1 MFYGKNLY
9 IYINLF
15 FCRDNLTNNST
26 TKEIYQFLKPFLWE
40 KLSRKLRFF
49 FIFCFLFLILAKLS
63 TLITPLILGKTI
75 DSLSIS
81 SLNQN
86 SNYLLIIAL
95 IASYGLAKISS
106 LAFSEIKDSLFSF
119 VSQSATREIALLVFK
134 HLHSLSIDFHFS
146 RKTGALGRFIDRGTK
161 GIEFLMRYVVFNIL
175 PVIIEIVLVCVI
187 FNSLFGHVYSLITFS
202 TIFIFVV
209 VTFKITK
216 WRLEFRKKLNKA
228 DNNVSNT
235 ILESLIN
242 FETVKFFGNE
252 KNEFDRLN
260 NYLADYEFSANKN
273 RTSLALL
280 NICQNIV
287 IIFGVTFLMLISASE
302 VKKGVLTVGDFIII
316 NTYLLQLYQPL
327 NFLGSVYREIR
338 QAIIDMENM
347 FNLLKIKTY
356 KRNSCEHLNFKKKLD
371 IEFKNVSFSYDGKR
385 KILKNINMKIIAKQK
400 IAMVGPSGSGKT
412 TILRLLFKFYEDYTG
427 EILINNQNLRNINE
441 NSIRKSLGII
451 PQDIVMFNDSI
462 FYNIHYG
469 NLDSSKDDVI
479 KAAKKAKIMNFID
492 KLPKKFNTIVGERGL
507 KLSGGEKQRIA
518 IARTLLKN
526 PDIIL
531 LDEASSSLDYNTEKE
546 IKKNLNNFNINKT
559 VLSVAHR
566 LSSIEDYDLIYFLDE
581 GRVLESGK
589 HTELIAKKGKYYDM
603 WKSQKKKN

>member
-1 MFYGKNLY
+1 LKNQ
-9 IYINLF
+9 
-15 FCRDNLTNNST
+15 ST
-26 TKEIYQFLKPFLWE
+26 IKEIYQFLKPFLWK
-40 KLSRKLRFF
+40 KLSRKLRIF
-49 FIFCFLFLILAKLS
+49 FIFCFIFLIFAKLA
-63 TLITPLILGKTI
+63 TLITPIILGKTI
-75 DSLSIS
+75 DSLSLLDS
-81 SLNQN
+81 MQN
-86 SNYLLIIAL
+86 SNSLLIIGL
-95 IASYGLAKISS
+95 IASYGIAKISS
-106 LAFSEIKDSLFSF
+106 LAFGEIKDSLFSF
-119 VSQSATREIALLVFK
+119 VSQSATREIALIVFK

-175 PVIIEIVLVCVI
+175 PVLIEIILVCII
-187 FNSLFGHVYSLITFS
+187 FNSLFGHIYSLVTFF
-202 TIFIFVV
+202 TIFIFII
-209 VTFKITK
+209 VTFKITQ

-252 KNEFDRLN
+252 KNEFFRLN
-260 NYLADYEFSANKN
+260 NYLEDYEFSANKN

-280 NICQNIV
+280 NICQNI
-287 IIFGVTFLMLISASE
+287 IIIVGVTSLMLISASQ
-302 VKKGVLTVGDFIII
+302 VKQGELTVGDFVII

-347 FNLLKIKTY
+347 FNLLKIKTN
-356 KRNSCEHLNFKKKLD
+356 KKNLCENLNFKNNLN
-371 IEFKNVSFSYDGKR
+371 IVFKNVSFSYDGKR
-385 KILKNINMKIIAKQK
+385 KILKNINLKISAKQK
-400 IAMVGPSGSGKT
+400 VALVGPSGSGKT
-412 TILRLLFKFYEDYTG
+412 TIFRLLFKFFENYTG
-427 EILINNQNLRNINE
+427 DIFINDQNLKNINE
-441 NSIRKSLGII
+441 ISLRNRLGII

-469 NLDSSKDDVI
+469 NLASSKSDVI
-479 KAAKKAKIMNFID
+479 KVAKKAKIMNFID
-492 KLPKKFNTIVGERGL
+492 RLPKKFNTIVGERGL

-518 IARTLLKN
+518 IARTLLKD

-531 LDEASSSLDYNTEKE
+531 LDEASSSLDYKTETE

-559 VLSVAHR
+559 VISVAHR

-589 HTELIAKKGKYYDM
+589 HKDLINLRGKYYDM

>member
-1 MFYGKNLY
+1 MKNQ
-9 IYINLF
+9 
-15 FCRDNLTNNST
+15 ST
-26 TKEIYQFLKPFLWE
+26 IKEIYQFLKPFLWK
-40 KLSRKLRFF
+40 KLSRKLRIF
-49 FIFCFLFLILAKLS
+49 FIFCFIFLIFAKLA
-63 TLITPLILGKTI
+63 TLITPIILGKTI
-75 DSLSIS
+75 DSLTLLDSM
-81 SLNQN
+81 QN
-86 SNYLLIIAL
+86 SDSLLIIGL

-106 LAFSEIKDSLFSF
+106 LAFGEIKDSLFSF
-119 VSQSATREIALLVFK
+119 VSQSATREIALIVFK

-175 PVIIEIVLVCVI
+175 PVLIEIILVCII
-187 FNSLFGHVYSLITFS
+187 FNSLFGHIYSLVTFF
-202 TIFIFVV
+202 TIFIFII
-209 VTFKITK
+209 VTFKITQ

-252 KNEFDRLN
+252 KNEFFRLN
-260 NYLADYEFSANKN
+260 NHLEDYEFSANKN

-280 NICQNIV
+280 NVCQNI
-287 IIFGVTFLMLISASE
+287 IIIVGVTSLMLISASQ
-302 VKKGVLTVGDFIII
+302 VKQGELTVGDFVII

-347 FNLLKIKTY
+347 FNLLKIKTN
-356 KRNSCEHLNFKKKLD
+356 KKNLCENLNFKNNLN
-371 IEFKNVSFSYDGKR
+371 IVFKNVSFSYDGKR
-385 KILKNINMKIIAKQK
+385 KILKNINLKISAKQK
-400 IAMVGPSGSGKT
+400 VALVGPSGSGKT
-412 TILRLLFKFYEDYTG
+412 TIFRLLFKFFENYTG
-427 EILINNQNLRNINE
+427 DIFINDQNLKNINE
-441 NSIRKSLGII
+441 ISLRNRLGII

-469 NLDSSKDDVI
+469 NLASSKNDVI
-479 KAAKKAKIMNFID
+479 KVAKKAKIMNFID
-492 KLPKKFNTIVGERGL
+492 RLPKKFNTIVGERGL

-518 IARTLLKN
+518 IARTLLKD

-531 LDEASSSLDYNTEKE
+531 LDEASSSLDYKTETE

-559 VLSVAHR
+559 VISVAHR

-589 HTELIAKKGKYYDM
+589 HKDLINLRGKYYDM

>member
-1 MFYGKNLY
+1 M
-9 IYINLF
+9 
-15 FCRDNLTNNST
+15 
-26 TKEIYQFLKPFLWE
+26 
-40 KLSRKLRFF
+40 
-49 FIFCFLFLILAKLS
+49 
-63 TLITPLILGKTI
+63 
-75 DSLSIS
+75 
-81 SLNQN
+81 QN
-86 SNYLLIIAL
+86 SNSLLIIGL
-95 IASYGLAKISS
+95 IASYGIAKISS
-106 LAFSEIKDSLFSF
+106 LAFGEIKDSLFSF
-119 VSQSATREIALLVFK
+119 VSQSATREIALIVFK

-175 PVIIEIVLVCVI
+175 PVLIEIILVCII
-187 FNSLFGHVYSLITFS
+187 FNSLFGHIYSLVTFF
-202 TIFIFVV
+202 TIFIFII
-209 VTFKITK
+209 VTFKITQ

-252 KNEFDRLN
+252 KNEFFRLN
-260 NYLADYEFSANKN
+260 NYLEDYEFSANKN

-280 NICQNIV
+280 NICQNI
-287 IIFGVTFLMLISASE
+287 IIIIGVTSLMLISASQ
-302 VKKGVLTVGDFIII
+302 VKKGELTVGDFVII

-347 FNLLKIKTY
+347 FNLLKIKTN
-356 KRNSCEHLNFKKKLD
+356 KKNLCENLNFKNNLN
-371 IEFKNVSFSYDGKR
+371 IVFKNVSFSYDGKR
-385 KILKNINMKIIAKQK
+385 KILKNINLKISAKQK
-400 IAMVGPSGSGKT
+400 VALVGPSGSGKT
-412 TILRLLFKFYEDYTG
+412 TIFRLLFKFFENYTG
-427 EILINNQNLRNINE
+427 DIFINDQNLKNINE
-441 NSIRKSLGII
+441 ISLRNRLGII

-469 NLDSSKDDVI
+469 NLASSKNDVI
-479 KAAKKAKIMNFID
+479 KVAKKAKIMNFID
-492 KLPKKFNTIVGERGL
+492 RLPKKFNTIVGERGL

-518 IARTLLKN
+518 IARTLLKD

-531 LDEASSSLDYNTEKE
+531 LDEASSSLDYKTETE

-559 VLSVAHR
+559 VISVAHR

-589 HTELIAKKGKYYDM
+589 HKDLINLRGKYYDM

>member
-1 MFYGKNLY
+1 MKNHST
-9 IYINLF
+9 IN
-15 FCRDNLTNNST
+15 
-26 TKEIYQFLKPFLWE
+26 EIYQFLKPFLWE
-40 KLSRKLRFF
+40 KLSRKLKYF
-49 FIFCFLFLILAKLS
+49 FILCFVFLIFAKLA
-63 TLITPLILGKTI
+63 TLVTPLILGKTI
-75 DSLSIS
+75 DSLSIPS
-81 SLNQN
+81 FKQN
-86 SNYLLIIAL
+86 FNYLLIIAL
-95 IASYGLAKISS
+95 ITSYGLAKISS
-106 LAFSEIKDSLFSF
+106 LAFSEVKDSLFSF
-119 VSQSATREIALLVFK
+119 VSQSATREIALIVFK

-175 PVIIEIVLVCVI
+175 PVIIEIILVCII
-187 FNSLFGHVYSLITFS
+187 FNSLFGYIYSLITFS
-202 TIFIFVV
+202 TILIFIV
-209 VTFKITK
+209 VTLKITQ

-252 KNEFDRLN
+252 KNEFHRLN
-260 NYLADYEFSANKN
+260 NFLIDYEFSANKN

-280 NICQNIV
+280 NICQNVV
-287 IIFGVTFLMLISASE
+287 IIFGVTSLMLISASE
-302 VKKGVLTVGDFIII
+302 VKNGNLTVGDFIII

-347 FNLLKIKTY
+347 FNLLKIKTF
-356 KRNSCEHLNFKKKLD
+356 KKNSCEDLNQSNNLN

-385 KILKNINMKIIAKQK
+385 NILKKINLKIYAKQK
-400 IAMVGPSGSGKT
+400 IALVGPSGSGKT
-412 TILRLLFKFYEDYTG
+412 TIFRLLFKFYENYTG
-427 EILINNQNLRNINE
+427 DIFFNKQNLKNIDE
-441 NSIRKSLGII
+441 NSLRSKLGII

-462 FYNIHYG
+462 FYNIRYG
-469 NLDSSKDDVI
+469 NLDSSKDEVI
-479 KAAKKAKIMNFID
+479 KAARKAKIINFIEN
-492 KLPKKFNTIVGERGL
+492 LPKKFNTVVGERGL

-546 IKKNLNNFNINKT
+546 IKKNLNDFNINKT

-566 LSSIEDYDLIYFLDE
+566 LSSIQDYDLIYFLDE
-581 GRVLESGK
+581 GRVLESGN
-589 HTELIAKKGKYYDM
+589 HNYLISLKGKYYEM
-603 WKSQKKKN
+603 WESQKRKS

>member
-1 MFYGKNLY
+1 MKNQ
-9 IYINLF
+9 
-15 FCRDNLTNNST
+15 ST
-26 TKEIYQFLKPFLWE
+26 IKEIYKFLKPFLWK
-40 KLSRKLRFF
+40 KLSRKLRIF
-49 FIFCFLFLILAKLS
+49 FIFCFIFLIFAKLA
-63 TLITPLILGKTI
+63 TLITPIILGKTI
-75 DSLSIS
+75 DSLSLLDS
-81 SLNQN
+81 MQN
-86 SNYLLIIAL
+86 SNSLLIIGL

-106 LAFSEIKDSLFSF
+106 LAFGEIKDSLFSF
-119 VSQSATREIALLVFK
+119 VSQSATREIALIVFK

-175 PVIIEIVLVCVI
+175 PVVIEIILVCII
-187 FNSLFGHVYSLITFS
+187 FNSLFGHLYSLVTFF
-202 TIFIFVV
+202 TILIFIIA
-209 VTFKITK
+209 TFKITQ

-252 KNEFDRLN
+252 KNEFFRLN
-260 NYLADYEFSANKN
+260 NYLEDYEFSANKN

-280 NICQNIV
+280 NICQNI
-287 IIFGVTFLMLISASE
+287 IIIVGVTSLMLISASQ
-302 VKKGVLTVGDFIII
+302 VKQAELTVGDFVII

-347 FNLLKIKTY
+347 FNLLKIKTN
-356 KRNSCEHLNFKKKLD
+356 KKNLCENLNFKNNLN
-371 IEFKNVSFSYDGKR
+371 IVFKNVSFSYDGKR
-385 KILKNINMKIIAKQK
+385 KILKNINLKISAKQK
-400 IAMVGPSGSGKT
+400 VALVGPSGSGKT
-412 TILRLLFKFYEDYTG
+412 TIFRLLFKFFENYTG
-427 EILINNQNLRNINE
+427 DIFINDQNLKNINE
-441 NSIRKSLGII
+441 ISLRNRLGII

-469 NLDSSKDDVI
+469 NLASSKNDVI
-479 KAAKKAKIMNFID
+479 KVAKKAKIMNFID
-492 KLPKKFNTIVGERGL
+492 RLPKKFNTIVGERGL

-518 IARTLLKN
+518 IARTLLKD

-531 LDEASSSLDYNTEKE
+531 LDEASSSLDYKTETE

-559 VLSVAHR
+559 VISVAHR

-589 HTELIAKKGKYYDM
+589 HKDLINLRGKYYDM

>member
-1 MFYGKNLY
+1 MKNQ
-9 IYINLF
+9 
-15 FCRDNLTNNST
+15 ST
-26 TKEIYQFLKPFLWE
+26 IKEIYQFLKPFLWK
-40 KLSRKLRFF
+40 KLSRKLRIF
-49 FIFCFLFLILAKLS
+49 FIFCFIFLIFAKLA
-63 TLITPLILGKTI
+63 TLITPIILGKTI
-75 DSLSIS
+75 DSLSLLDS
-81 SLNQN
+81 MQN
-86 SNYLLIIAL
+86 SNSLLIIGL
-95 IASYGLAKISS
+95 IASYGIAKISS
-106 LAFSEIKDSLFSF
+106 LAFGEIKDSLFSF
-119 VSQSATREIALLVFK
+119 VSQSATREIALIVFK

-175 PVIIEIVLVCVI
+175 PVLIEIILVCII
-187 FNSLFGHVYSLITFS
+187 FNSLFGHIYSLVTFF
-202 TIFIFVV
+202 TIFIFII
-209 VTFKITK
+209 VTFKITQ

-252 KNEFDRLN
+252 KNEFFRLN
-260 NYLADYEFSANKN
+260 NYLEDYEFSANKN

-280 NICQNIV
+280 NICQNI
-287 IIFGVTFLMLISASE
+287 IIIIGVTSLMLISASQ
-302 VKKGVLTVGDFIII
+302 VKKGELTVGDFVII

-347 FNLLKIKTY
+347 FNLLKIKTN
-356 KRNSCEHLNFKKKLD
+356 KKNLCENLNFKNNLN
-371 IEFKNVSFSYDGKR
+371 IIFKNVSFSYDGKR
-385 KILKNINMKIIAKQK
+385 KILKNINLKISAKQK
-400 IAMVGPSGSGKT
+400 VALVGPSGSGKT
-412 TILRLLFKFYEDYTG
+412 TIFRLLFKFFENYTG
-427 EILINNQNLRNINE
+427 DIFINDQNLKNINE
-441 NSIRKSLGII
+441 ISLRNRLGII

-469 NLDSSKDDVI
+469 NLASSKNDVI
-479 KAAKKAKIMNFID
+479 KVAKKAKIMNFID
-492 KLPKKFNTIVGERGL
+492 RLPKKFNTIVGERGL

-518 IARTLLKN
+518 IARTLLKD

-531 LDEASSSLDYNTEKE
+531 LDEASSSLDYKTETE

-559 VLSVAHR
+559 VISVAHR

-589 HTELIAKKGKYYDM
+589 HKDLINLRGKYYDM

>member
-1 MFYGKNLY
+1 MKNQ
-9 IYINLF
+9 
-15 FCRDNLTNNST
+15 ST
-26 TKEIYQFLKPFLWE
+26 IKEIYQFLKPFLWK
-40 KLSRKLRFF
+40 KLSRKLRIF
-49 FIFCFLFLILAKLS
+49 FIFCFIFLIFAKLA
-63 TLITPLILGKTI
+63 TLITPIILGKTI
-75 DSLSIS
+75 DSLSLLDS
-81 SLNQN
+81 MQN
-86 SNYLLIIAL
+86 SNSLLIIGL
-95 IASYGLAKISS
+95 IVSYGLAKISS
-106 LAFSEIKDSLFSF
+106 LAFGEIKDSLFSF
-119 VSQSATREIALLVFK
+119 VSQSATKEIALIVFK

-175 PVIIEIVLVCVI
+175 PVIIEIILVCII
-187 FNSLFGHVYSLITFS
+187 FNSLFGHLYSLVTFF
-202 TIFIFVV
+202 TILIFIIA
-209 VTFKITK
+209 TFKITQ

-252 KNEFDRLN
+252 KNEFFRLN
-260 NYLADYEFSANKN
+260 NYLKDYEFSANKN

-280 NICQNIV
+280 NICQNI
-287 IIFGVTFLMLISASE
+287 IIIIGVTSLMLISASQ
-302 VKKGVLTVGDFIII
+302 VKQAELTVGDFVII

-347 FNLLKIKTY
+347 FNLLKIKIS
-356 KRNSCEHLNFKKKLD
+356 KKNLCENLNLKNNLN
-371 IEFKNVSFSYDGKR
+371 IAFKNVSFSYDGKR
-385 KILKNINMKIIAKQK
+385 KILKNINLKIYAKQK
-400 IAMVGPSGSGKT
+400 VALVGPSGSGKT
-412 TILRLLFKFYEDYTG
+412 TIFRLLFKFYENYTG
-427 EILINNQNLRNINE
+427 DILINNQNLKNINE
-441 NSIRKSLGII
+441 ISLRNRLGII

-469 NLDSSKDDVI
+469 NLASSKNDVI
-479 KAAKKAKIMNFID
+479 KVAKKAKIMNFID
-492 KLPKKFNTIVGERGL
+492 RLPKKFNTIVGERGL

-518 IARTLLKN
+518 IARTLLKD

-531 LDEASSSLDYNTEKE
+531 LDEASSSLDYKTETE

-559 VLSVAHR
+559 VITVAHR
-566 LSSIEDYDLIYFLDE
+566 LSSIEDYDLIYFLEE

-589 HTELIAKKGKYYDM
+589 HKDLINLRGKYYDM
-603 WKSQKKKN
+603 WKSQIKKN

>member
-1 MFYGKNLY
+1 M
-9 IYINLF
+9 
-15 FCRDNLTNNST
+15 TNNST

-40 KLSRKLRFF
+40 KLSKKLRFF
-49 FIFCFLFLILAKLS
+49 FIFCFVFLILAKLA

-175 PVIIEIVLVCVI
+175 PVIIEIALVCII
-187 FNSLFGHVYSLITFS
+187 FNSLFGHIYSLITFS

-242 FETVKFFGNE
+242 FETVKFFSNE
-252 KNEFDRLN
+252 KNEFHRLN
-260 NYLADYEFSANKN
+260 NYLLDYEFSANKN

-287 IIFGVTFLMLISASE
+287 MIFSVTSLMLISASE
-302 VKKGVLTVGDFIII
+302 VKKGILTVGDFVII

-356 KRNSCEHLNFKKKLD
+356 KRNSCENLNLKKKLD

-385 KILKNINMKIIAKQK
+385 KILKNVNLKICAKQK
-400 IAMVGPSGSGKT
+400 IALVGPSGSGKT
-412 TILRLLFKFYEDYTG
+412 TIFRLLFKFYEDYTG
-427 EILINNQNLRNINE
+427 EILINYQNLRNIDE
-441 NSIRKSLGII
+441 NSLRNSLGII

-581 GRVLESGK
+581 GRILESGK
-589 HTELIAKKGKYYDM
+589 HSELIAKKGKYYDM

>member
-1 MFYGKNLY
+1 MKNQ
-9 IYINLF
+9 
-15 FCRDNLTNNST
+15 ST
-26 TKEIYQFLKPFLWE
+26 IKEIYQFLKPFLWK
-40 KLSRKLRFF
+40 KLSRKLRIF
-49 FIFCFLFLILAKLS
+49 FIFCFIFLIFAKLA
-63 TLITPLILGKTI
+63 TLITPIILGKTI
-75 DSLSIS
+75 DSLSLLDS
-81 SLNQN
+81 MQN
-86 SNYLLIIAL
+86 SNSLLIIGL

-106 LAFSEIKDSLFSF
+106 LAFGEIKDSLFSF
-119 VSQSATREIALLVFK
+119 VSQSATREIALIVFK

-175 PVIIEIVLVCVI
+175 PVLIEIILVCII
-187 FNSLFGHVYSLITFS
+187 FNSLFGHIYSLVTFF
-202 TIFIFVV
+202 TIFIFVI
-209 VTFKITK
+209 VTFKITQ

-252 KNEFDRLN
+252 KNEFFRLN
-260 NYLADYEFSANKN
+260 NYLEDYEFSANKN

-280 NICQNIV
+280 NICQNI
-287 IIFGVTFLMLISASE
+287 IIIIGVTSLMLISASQ
-302 VKKGVLTVGDFIII
+302 VKQGELTVGDFVII

-347 FNLLKIKTY
+347 FNLLKIKTN
-356 KRNSCEHLNFKKKLD
+356 KKNLCENLNFKNNLN
-371 IEFKNVSFSYDGKR
+371 IVFKNVSFSYDGKR
-385 KILKNINMKIIAKQK
+385 KILKNINLKISAKQK
-400 IAMVGPSGSGKT
+400 VALVGPSGSGKT
-412 TILRLLFKFYEDYTG
+412 TIFRLLFKFFENYTG
-427 EILINNQNLRNINE
+427 DIFINDQNLKNINE
-441 NSIRKSLGII
+441 ISLRNRLGII

-469 NLDSSKDDVI
+469 NLASSKNDVI
-479 KAAKKAKIMNFID
+479 KVAKKAKIMNFID
-492 KLPKKFNTIVGERGL
+492 RLPKKFNTIVGERGL

-518 IARTLLKN
+518 IARTLLKD

-531 LDEASSSLDYNTEKE
+531 LDEASSSLDYKTETE

-559 VLSVAHR
+559 VISVAHR

-589 HTELIAKKGKYYDM
+589 HKDLINFRGKYYDM

>member
-1 MFYGKNLY
+1 MKNQ
-9 IYINLF
+9 
-15 FCRDNLTNNST
+15 ST
-26 TKEIYQFLKPFLWE
+26 IKEIYQFLKPFLWK
-40 KLSRKLRFF
+40 KLSRKLRIF
-49 FIFCFLFLILAKLS
+49 FIFCFIFLIFAKLA
-63 TLITPLILGKTI
+63 TLITPIILGKTI
-75 DSLSIS
+75 DSLSLLDS
-81 SLNQN
+81 MQN
-86 SNYLLIIAL
+86 SNSLLIIGL
-95 IASYGLAKISS
+95 IASYGIAKISS
-106 LAFSEIKDSLFSF
+106 LAFGEIKDSLFSF
-119 VSQSATREIALLVFK
+119 VSQSATREIALIVFK

-175 PVIIEIVLVCVI
+175 PVLIEIILVCII
-187 FNSLFGHVYSLITFS
+187 FNSLFGHIYSLVTFF
-202 TIFIFVV
+202 TIFIFII
-209 VTFKITK
+209 VTFKITQ

-252 KNEFDRLN
+252 KNEFFRLN
-260 NYLADYEFSANKN
+260 NYLEDYEFSANKN

-280 NICQNIV
+280 NICQNI
-287 IIFGVTFLMLISASE
+287 IIIIGVTSLMLISASQ
-302 VKKGVLTVGDFIII
+302 VKKGELTVGDFVII

-347 FNLLKIKTY
+347 FNLLKIKTN
-356 KRNSCEHLNFKKKLD
+356 KKNLCENLNFKNNLN
-371 IEFKNVSFSYDGKR
+371 IIFKNVSFSYDGKR
-385 KILKNINMKIIAKQK
+385 KILKNINLKISAKQK
-400 IAMVGPSGSGKT
+400 VALVGPSGSGKT
-412 TILRLLFKFYEDYTG
+412 TIFRLLFKFFENYTG
-427 EILINNQNLRNINE
+427 DIFINDQNLKNINE
-441 NSIRKSLGII
+441 ISLRNRLGII
-451 PQDIVMFNDSI
+451 PQDIVMFNNSI

-469 NLDSSKDDVI
+469 NLASSKNDVI
-479 KAAKKAKIMNFID
+479 KVAKKAKIMNFID
-492 KLPKKFNTIVGERGL
+492 RLPKKFNTIVGERGL

-518 IARTLLKN
+518 IARTLLKD

-531 LDEASSSLDYNTEKE
+531 LDEASSSLDYKTETE

-559 VLSVAHR
+559 VISVAHR

-589 HTELIAKKGKYYDM
+589 HKDLINLRGKYYDM

>member
-1 MFYGKNLY
+1 MKNQ
-9 IYINLF
+9 
-15 FCRDNLTNNST
+15 ST
-26 TKEIYQFLKPFLWE
+26 IKEIYQFLKPFLWR
-40 KLSRKLRFF
+40 KLSRKLRIF
-49 FIFCFLFLILAKLS
+49 FIFCFIFLIFAKLA
-63 TLITPLILGKTI
+63 TLITPIILGKTI
-75 DSLSIS
+75 DSLSLLDS
-81 SLNQN
+81 MQN
-86 SNYLLIIAL
+86 SNSLLVIGL

-106 LAFSEIKDSLFSF
+106 LAFGEIKDSLFSF
-119 VSQSATREIALLVFK
+119 VSQSATREIALIVFK

-175 PVIIEIVLVCVI
+175 PVLIEIILVCII
-187 FNSLFGHVYSLITFS
+187 FNSLFGHIYSLVTFF
-202 TIFIFVV
+202 TIFIFVI
-209 VTFKITK
+209 VTFKITQ

-252 KNEFDRLN
+252 KNEFFRLN
-260 NYLADYEFSANKN
+260 NHLEDYEFSANKN

-280 NICQNIV
+280 NICQNI
-287 IIFGVTFLMLISASE
+287 IIIIGVTSLMLISASQ
-302 VKKGVLTVGDFIII
+302 VKQGELTVGDFVII

-347 FNLLKIKTY
+347 FNLLKIKTN
-356 KRNSCEHLNFKKKLD
+356 KKNLCENLNLKNNLS
-371 IEFKNVSFSYDGKR
+371 IVFKNVSFSYDGKR
-385 KILKNINMKIIAKQK
+385 KILKNINFKISAKQK
-400 IAMVGPSGSGKT
+400 VALVGPSGSGKT
-412 TILRLLFKFYEDYTG
+412 TIFRLLFKFFDNYTG
-427 EILINNQNLRNINE
+427 DIFINNQNLKNINE
-441 NSIRKSLGII
+441 ISLRNRLGII

-469 NLDSSKDDVI
+469 NLESSKNDVI
-479 KAAKKAKIMNFID
+479 KVAKKAKIMNFID
-492 KLPKKFNTIVGERGL
+492 RLPKKFNTIVGERGL

-518 IARTLLKN
+518 IARTLLKD

-531 LDEASSSLDYNTEKE
+531 LDEASSSLDYKTETE

-559 VLSVAHR
+559 VISVAHR

-589 HTELIAKKGKYYDM
+589 HKDLINLRGKYYDM

>member
-1 MFYGKNLY
+1 MKNH
-9 IYINLF
+9 
-15 FCRDNLTNNST
+15 ST
-26 TKEIYQFLKPFLWE
+26 IKEIYQFLKPFLWK
-40 KLSRKLRFF
+40 KLSRKLRIF
-49 FIFCFLFLILAKLS
+49 FIFCFIFLIFAKLA
-63 TLITPLILGKTI
+63 TLITPIILGKTI
-75 DSLSIS
+75 DSLSLLDS
-81 SLNQN
+81 MQN
-86 SNYLLIIAL
+86 SNSLLIIGL

-106 LAFSEIKDSLFSF
+106 LAFGEIKDSLFSF
-119 VSQSATREIALLVFK
+119 VSQSATREIALIVFK

-175 PVIIEIVLVCVI
+175 PVLIEIILVCII
-187 FNSLFGHVYSLITFS
+187 FNSLFGHIYSLVTFF
-202 TIFIFVV
+202 TIFIFII
-209 VTFKITK
+209 VTFKITQ

-252 KNEFDRLN
+252 KNEFFRLN
-260 NYLADYEFSANKN
+260 NYLEDYEFSANKN

-280 NICQNIV
+280 NICQNI
-287 IIFGVTFLMLISASE
+287 IIIIGVTSLMLISASQ
-302 VKKGVLTVGDFIII
+302 VKIGELTVGDFVII

-347 FNLLKIKTY
+347 FNLLKIKTN
-356 KRNSCEHLNFKKKLD
+356 KKNLCENLNFKNNLN
-371 IEFKNVSFSYDGKR
+371 IVFKNVSFSYDGKR
-385 KILKNINMKIIAKQK
+385 KILKNINFKISAKQK
-400 IAMVGPSGSGKT
+400 VALVGPSGSGKT
-412 TILRLLFKFYEDYTG
+412 TIFRLLFKFFENYTG
-427 EILINNQNLRNINE
+427 DIFINNQNLKNINE
-441 NSIRKSLGII
+441 ISLRNRLGII

-469 NLDSSKDDVI
+469 NLESSKNDVI
-479 KAAKKAKIMNFID
+479 KVAKKAKIMNFID
-492 KLPKKFNTIVGERGL
+492 RLPKKFNTIVGERGL

-518 IARTLLKN
+518 IARTLLKD

-531 LDEASSSLDYNTEKE
+531 LDEASSSLDYKTETE

-559 VLSVAHR
+559 VISVAHR

-589 HTELIAKKGKYYDM
+589 HKDLINLRGKYYDM

>member
-1 MFYGKNLY
+1 MKNQ
-9 IYINLF
+9 
-15 FCRDNLTNNST
+15 ST
-26 TKEIYQFLKPFLWE
+26 FKEIYQFLKPFLWK
-40 KLSRKLRFF
+40 KLSRKLRIF
-49 FIFCFLFLILAKLS
+49 FIFCFIFLIFAKLA
-63 TLITPLILGKTI
+63 TLITPIILGKTI
-75 DSLSIS
+75 DSLTLLDSM
-81 SLNQN
+81 QN
-86 SNYLLIIAL
+86 SDSLLIIGL

-106 LAFSEIKDSLFSF
+106 LAFGEIKDSLFSF
-119 VSQSATREIALLVFK
+119 VSQSATREIALIVFK

-175 PVIIEIVLVCVI
+175 PVLIEIILVCII
-187 FNSLFGHVYSLITFS
+187 FNSLFGHIYSLVTFF
-202 TIFIFVV
+202 TIFIFII
-209 VTFKITK
+209 VTFKITQ

-235 ILESLIN
+235 ILEGLIN

-252 KNEFDRLN
+252 KNEFSRLN
-260 NYLADYEFSANKN
+260 NYLKDYEFSANKN

-280 NICQNIV
+280 NICQNI
-287 IIFGVTFLMLISASE
+287 IIIIGVTSLMLISASQ
-302 VKKGVLTVGDFIII
+302 VKQSELTVGDFVII

-347 FNLLKIKTY
+347 FNLLKIKTN
-356 KRNSCEHLNFKKKLD
+356 KKNLCENLNFKNNLN
-371 IEFKNVSFSYDGKR
+371 IVFKNVSFSYDGKR
-385 KILKNINMKIIAKQK
+385 KILKNINLKISAKQK
-400 IAMVGPSGSGKT
+400 VALVGPSGSGKT
-412 TILRLLFKFYEDYTG
+412 TIFRLLFKFFENYTG
-427 EILINNQNLRNINE
+427 DIFINDQNLKNINE
-441 NSIRKSLGII
+441 ISLRNRLGII

-469 NLDSSKDDVI
+469 NLESSKNDVI
-479 KAAKKAKIMNFID
+479 KVAKKAKIMNFID
-492 KLPKKFNTIVGERGL
+492 RLPKKFNTIVGERGL

-518 IARTLLKN
+518 IARTLLKD

-531 LDEASSSLDYNTEKE
+531 LDEASSSLDYKTETE

-559 VLSVAHR
+559 VISVAHR

-589 HTELIAKKGKYYDM
+589 HKDLINLRGKYYDM

>member
-1 MFYGKNLY
+1 MKNQ
-9 IYINLF
+9 
-15 FCRDNLTNNST
+15 ST
-26 TKEIYQFLKPFLWE
+26 IKEIYQFLKPFLLK
-40 KLSRKLRFF
+40 KLSRKLRIF
-49 FIFCFLFLILAKLS
+49 FIFCFIFLIFAKLA
-63 TLITPLILGKTI
+63 TLITPIILGKTI
-75 DSLSIS
+75 DSLSLLDS
-81 SLNQN
+81 MQN
-86 SNYLLIIAL
+86 SNSLLIIGL
-95 IASYGLAKISS
+95 IASYGIAKISS
-106 LAFSEIKDSLFSF
+106 LAFGEIKDSLFSF
-119 VSQSATREIALLVFK
+119 VSQSATREIALIVFK

-175 PVIIEIVLVCVI
+175 PVLIEIILVCII
-187 FNSLFGHVYSLITFS
+187 FNSLFGHIYSLVTFF
-202 TIFIFVV
+202 TIFIFII
-209 VTFKITK
+209 VTFKITQ

-252 KNEFDRLN
+252 KNEFFRLN
-260 NYLADYEFSANKN
+260 NYLEDYEFSANKN

-280 NICQNIV
+280 NICQNI
-287 IIFGVTFLMLISASE
+287 IIIIGVTSLMLISASQ
-302 VKKGVLTVGDFIII
+302 VKKGELTVGDFVII

-347 FNLLKIKTY
+347 FNLLKIKTN
-356 KRNSCEHLNFKKKLD
+356 KKNLCENLNFKNNLN
-371 IEFKNVSFSYDGKR
+371 IIFKNVSFSYDGKR
-385 KILKNINMKIIAKQK
+385 KILKNINLKISAKQK
-400 IAMVGPSGSGKT
+400 VALVGPSGSGKT
-412 TILRLLFKFYEDYTG
+412 TIFRLLFKFFENYTG
-427 EILINNQNLRNINE
+427 DIFINDQNLKNINE
-441 NSIRKSLGII
+441 ISLRNRLGII

-469 NLDSSKDDVI
+469 NLASSKNDVI
-479 KAAKKAKIMNFID
+479 KVAKKAKIMNFID
-492 KLPKKFNTIVGERGL
+492 RLPKKFNTIVGERGL

-518 IARTLLKN
+518 IARTLLKD

-531 LDEASSSLDYNTEKE
+531 LDEASSSLDYKTETE

-559 VLSVAHR
+559 VISVAHR

-589 HTELIAKKGKYYDM
+589 HKDLINLRGKYYDM

>member
-1 MFYGKNLY
+1 MKNQ
-9 IYINLF
+9 
-15 FCRDNLTNNST
+15 ST
-26 TKEIYQFLKPFLWE
+26 IKEIYQFLKPFLWK
-40 KLSRKLRFF
+40 KLSRKLRIF
-49 FIFCFLFLILAKLS
+49 FIFCFIFLIFAKLA
-63 TLITPLILGKTI
+63 TLITPIILGKTI
-75 DSLSIS
+75 DSLSLLDS
-81 SLNQN
+81 MQN
-86 SNYLLIIAL
+86 SNSLLIIGL
-95 IASYGLAKISS
+95 IASYGIAKISS
-106 LAFSEIKDSLFSF
+106 LAFGEIKDSLFSF
-119 VSQSATREIALLVFK
+119 VSQSATREIALIVFK

-175 PVIIEIVLVCVI
+175 PVLIEIILVCII
-187 FNSLFGHVYSLITFS
+187 FNSLFGHIYSLVTFF
-202 TIFIFVV
+202 TIFIFII
-209 VTFKITK
+209 VTFKITQ

-252 KNEFDRLN
+252 KNEFFRLN
-260 NYLADYEFSANKN
+260 NYLEDYEFSANKN

-280 NICQNIV
+280 NICQNI
-287 IIFGVTFLMLISASE
+287 IIIIGVTSLMLISASQ
-302 VKKGVLTVGDFIII
+302 VKQSELTVGDFVII

-347 FNLLKIKTY
+347 FNLLKIKTN
-356 KRNSCEHLNFKKKLD
+356 KKNLCENLNFKNNLN
-371 IEFKNVSFSYDGKR
+371 IIFKNVSFSYDGKR
-385 KILKNINMKIIAKQK
+385 KILKNINLKISAKQK
-400 IAMVGPSGSGKT
+400 VALVGPSGSGKT
-412 TILRLLFKFYEDYTG
+412 TIFRLLFKFFENYTG
-427 EILINNQNLRNINE
+427 DIFINDQNLKNINE
-441 NSIRKSLGII
+441 ISLRNRLGII

-469 NLDSSKDDVI
+469 NLASSKNDVI
-479 KAAKKAKIMNFID
+479 KVAKKAKIMNFID
-492 KLPKKFNTIVGERGL
+492 RLPKKFNTIVGERGL

-518 IARTLLKN
+518 IARTLLKD

-531 LDEASSSLDYNTEKE
+531 LDEASSSLDYKTETE

-559 VLSVAHR
+559 VISVAHR

-589 HTELIAKKGKYYDM
+589 HKDLINLRGKYYDM

>member
-1 MFYGKNLY
+1 LKNY
-9 IYINLF
+9 
-15 FCRDNLTNNST
+15 ST
-26 TKEIYQFLKPFLWE
+26 LKEVYQFLKPFLWQ

-49 FIFCFLFLILAKLS
+49 FSFCFLFLILAKLA
-63 TLITPLILGKTI
+63 TLVTPIILGKTI

-81 SLNQN
+81 EVKGNI
-86 SNYLLIIAL
+86 NYLLIIAL
-95 IASYGLAKISS
+95 IVSYGLAKISS

-134 HLHSLSIDFHFS
+134 HLHSLSINFHFS

-175 PVIIEIVLVCVI
+175 PVIIEIILVCII
-187 FNSLFGHVYSLITFS
+187 FNSLFGYTYSFITFF
-202 TIFIFVV
+202 TILIFIV
-209 VTFKITK
+209 VTFKITQ

-242 FETVKFFGNE
+242 FETVKFFCNE
-252 KNEFDRLN
+252 KTEYKRLN
-260 NYLADYEFSANKN
+260 KHLVDYELSANKN

-287 IIFGVTFLMLISASE
+287 IIFGVTSLMLISAFE
-302 VKKGVLTVGDFIII
+302 VKKNYLTIGDFVII

-347 FNLLKIKTY
+347 FNLLKIKTNKTNANKSLNL
-356 KRNSCEHLNFKKKLD
+356 KRNLD
-371 IEFKNVSFSYDGKR
+371 IELKNVSFSYDGQR
-385 KILKNINMKIIAKQK
+385 KILKNINLKIPSKQK
-400 IAMVGPSGSGKT
+400 IALVGPTGSGKT
-412 TILRLLFKFYEDYTG
+412 TIFRLLYKFYENYSGD
-427 EILINNQNLRNINE
+427 IFINNQNLKSINE
-441 NSIRKSLGII
+441 SSLRNRLGII

-469 NLDSSKDDVI
+469 NLDSSKNDVI
-479 KAAKKAKIMNFID
+479 EAAKKAKIMTFID
-492 KLPKKFNTIVGERGL
+492 GLPKKFNTIVGERGL

-531 LDEASSSLDYNTEKE
+531 LDEASSSLDYNTEKV
-546 IKKNLNNFNINKT
+546 IKKSLKHFSKNKT
-559 VLSVAHR
+559 VISVAHR
-566 LSSIEDYDLIYFLDE
+566 LSSIEDFDLIYFLDN
-581 GRVLESGK
+581 GRLIESGK
-589 HTELIAKKGKYYDM
+589 HDHLINLKGSYYDM
-603 WKSQKKKN
+603 WKSQMKKN

>member
-1 MFYGKNLY
+1 MKNH
-9 IYINLF
+9 
-15 FCRDNLTNNST
+15 ST
-26 TKEIYQFLKPFLWE
+26 IKEIYQFLKPFLWK
-40 KLSRKLRFF
+40 KLSRKLRIF
-49 FIFCFLFLILAKLS
+49 FIFCFIFLIFAKLA
-63 TLITPLILGKTI
+63 TLITPIILGKTI
-75 DSLSIS
+75 DSLSLLDS
-81 SLNQN
+81 MQN
-86 SNYLLIIAL
+86 SNSLLIIGL
-95 IASYGLAKISS
+95 IASYGIAKISS
-106 LAFSEIKDSLFSF
+106 LAFGEIKDSLFSF
-119 VSQSATREIALLVFK
+119 VSQSATREIALIVFK

-175 PVIIEIVLVCVI
+175 PVLIEIILVCII
-187 FNSLFGHVYSLITFS
+187 FNSLFGHIYSLVTFF
-202 TIFIFVV
+202 TIFIFII
-209 VTFKITK
+209 VTFKITQ

-252 KNEFDRLN
+252 KNEFFRLN
-260 NYLADYEFSANKN
+260 NYLEDYEFSANKN

-280 NICQNIV
+280 NICQNI
-287 IIFGVTFLMLISASE
+287 IIIVGVTSLMLISASQ
-302 VKKGVLTVGDFIII
+302 VKQGELTVGDFVII

-347 FNLLKIKTY
+347 FNLLKIKTN
-356 KRNSCEHLNFKKKLD
+356 KKNLCENLNFKNNLN
-371 IEFKNVSFSYDGKR
+371 IVFKNVSFSYDGKR
-385 KILKNINMKIIAKQK
+385 KILKNINLKISAKQK
-400 IAMVGPSGSGKT
+400 VALVGPSGSGKT
-412 TILRLLFKFYEDYTG
+412 TIFRLLFKFFENYTG
-427 EILINNQNLRNINE
+427 DIFINDQNLKNINE
-441 NSIRKSLGII
+441 ISLRNRLGII

-469 NLDSSKDDVI
+469 NLASSKSDVI
-479 KAAKKAKIMNFID
+479 KVAKKAKIMNFID
-492 KLPKKFNTIVGERGL
+492 RLPKKFNTIVGERGL

-518 IARTLLKN
+518 IARTLLKD

-531 LDEASSSLDYNTEKE
+531 LDEASSSLDYKTETE

-559 VLSVAHR
+559 VISVAHR

-589 HTELIAKKGKYYDM
+589 HKDLINLRGKYYDM

>member
-1 MFYGKNLY
+1 MKSH
-9 IYINLF
+9 
-15 FCRDNLTNNST
+15 ST
-26 TKEIYQFLKPFLWE
+26 ITEIYQFLKPFLWK
-40 KLSRKLRFF
+40 KLTRKLRFF
-49 FIFCFLFLILAKLS
+49 FIFCFIFLIFAKLA
-63 TLITPLILGKTI
+63 TLITPIILGKTI
-75 DSLSIS
+75 DSLSLLDS
-81 SLNQN
+81 MQN
-86 SNYLLIIAL
+86 SNSLLVIGL

-106 LAFSEIKDSLFSF
+106 LAFGEIKDSLFSF
-119 VSQSATREIALLVFK
+119 VSQSATREIALIVFK

-175 PVIIEIVLVCVI
+175 PVLIEIILVCII
-187 FNSLFGHVYSLITFS
+187 FNSLFGHIYSLVTFF
-202 TIFIFVV
+202 TIFIFII
-209 VTFKITK
+209 VTFKITQ

-252 KNEFDRLN
+252 KNEFSRLN
-260 NYLADYEFSANKN
+260 NYLEDYEFSANKN

-280 NICQNIV
+280 NICQNI
-287 IIFGVTFLMLISASE
+287 IIIIGVTSLMLISASQ
-302 VKKGVLTVGDFIII
+302 VKKGELTVGDFVII

-347 FNLLKIKTY
+347 FNLLKIKTN
-356 KRNSCEHLNFKKKLD
+356 KKNLCENLNFKNNLN
-371 IEFKNVSFSYDGKR
+371 IVFKNVSFSYDGKR
-385 KILKNINMKIIAKQK
+385 KILKNINLKISAKQK
-400 IAMVGPSGSGKT
+400 VALVGPSGSGKT
-412 TILRLLFKFYEDYTG
+412 TIFRLLFKFFENYTG
-427 EILINNQNLRNINE
+427 DIFINDQNLKNINE
-441 NSIRKSLGII
+441 ISLRNRLGII

-469 NLDSSKDDVI
+469 NLASSKNDVI
-479 KAAKKAKIMNFID
+479 KVAKKAKIMNFID
-492 KLPKKFNTIVGERGL
+492 RLPKKFNTIVGERGL

-518 IARTLLKN
+518 IARTLLKD

-531 LDEASSSLDYNTEKE
+531 LDEASSSLDYKTETE

-559 VLSVAHR
+559 VISVAHR

-589 HTELIAKKGKYYDM
+589 HKDLINLRGKYYDM

>member
-1 MFYGKNLY
+1 MKNQ
-9 IYINLF
+9 
-15 FCRDNLTNNST
+15 ST
-26 TKEIYQFLKPFLWE
+26 IKEIYQFLKPFLWK
-40 KLSRKLRFF
+40 KLSRKLRIF
-49 FIFCFLFLILAKLS
+49 FIFCFIFLIFAKLA
-63 TLITPLILGKTI
+63 TLITPIILGKTI
-75 DSLSIS
+75 DSLSLLDS
-81 SLNQN
+81 MQN
-86 SNYLLIIAL
+86 SNSLLVIGL

-106 LAFSEIKDSLFSF
+106 LAFGEIKDSLFSF
-119 VSQSATREIALLVFK
+119 VSQSATREIALIVFK

-175 PVIIEIVLVCVI
+175 PVLIEIILVCII
-187 FNSLFGHVYSLITFS
+187 FNSLFGHIYSLVTFF
-202 TIFIFVV
+202 TIFIFII
-209 VTFKITK
+209 VTFKITQ

-252 KNEFDRLN
+252 KNEFFRLN
-260 NYLADYEFSANKN
+260 NHLEDYEFSANKN

-280 NICQNIV
+280 NICQNIT
-287 IIFGVTFLMLISASE
+287 IIVGVTSLMLISASQ
-302 VKKGVLTVGDFIII
+302 VKQGELTVGDFVII

-347 FNLLKIKTY
+347 FNLLKIKTN
-356 KRNSCEHLNFKKKLD
+356 KKNLCENLNFKNNLN
-371 IEFKNVSFSYDGKR
+371 IVFKNVSFSYDGKR
-385 KILKNINMKIIAKQK
+385 KILKNINLKISAKQK
-400 IAMVGPSGSGKT
+400 VALVGPSGSGKT
-412 TILRLLFKFYEDYTG
+412 TIFRLLFKFFENYTG
-427 EILINNQNLRNINE
+427 DIFINDQNLKNINE
-441 NSIRKSLGII
+441 ISLRNRLGII

-469 NLDSSKDDVI
+469 NLESSKNDVI
-479 KAAKKAKIMNFID
+479 KVARKAKIMNFID
-492 KLPKKFNTIVGERGL
+492 RLPKKFNTIVGERGL

-518 IARTLLKN
+518 IARTLLKD

-531 LDEASSSLDYNTEKE
+531 LDEASSSLDYKTETE

-559 VLSVAHR
+559 VISVAHR

-589 HTELIAKKGKYYDM
+589 HKDLINLRGKYYDM

>member
-1 MFYGKNLY
+1 MLLINFY
-9 IYINLF
+9 
-15 FCRDNLTNNST
+15 RDNLKNHST
-26 TKEIYQFLKPFLWE
+26 IKEIYQFLKPFLWK

-49 FIFCFLFLILAKLS
+49 FIFCFIFLIFAKLA
-63 TLITPLILGKTI
+63 TLITPIILGKTI
-75 DSLSIS
+75 DSLSLLDS
-81 SLNQN
+81 MQN
-86 SNYLLIIAL
+86 SNSLLIIGL

-106 LAFSEIKDSLFSF
+106 LAFGEIKDSLFSF
-119 VSQSATREIALLVFK
+119 VSQSATREIALIVFK

-175 PVIIEIVLVCVI
+175 PVLIEIILVCII
-187 FNSLFGHVYSLITFS
+187 FNSLFGHIYSLVTFF
-202 TIFIFVV
+202 TIFIFII
-209 VTFKITK
+209 VTFKITQ

-252 KNEFDRLN
+252 KNEFFRLN
-260 NYLADYEFSANKN
+260 NYLEDYEFSANKN

-280 NICQNIV
+280 NICQNI
-287 IIFGVTFLMLISASE
+287 IIIIGVTSLMLISASQ
-302 VKKGVLTVGDFIII
+302 VKQGELTVGDFVII

-347 FNLLKIKTY
+347 FNLLKIKTN
-356 KRNSCEHLNFKKKLD
+356 KKNLCENLNLKNNLN
-371 IEFKNVSFSYDGKR
+371 IVFKNVSFSYDGKR
-385 KILKNINMKIIAKQK
+385 KILKNINLKISAKQK
-400 IAMVGPSGSGKT
+400 VALVGPSGSGKT
-412 TILRLLFKFYEDYTG
+412 TIFRLLFKFYENYTG
-427 EILINNQNLRNINE
+427 DIFINNQNLKNINE
-441 NSIRKSLGII
+441 ISLRNRLGII

-469 NLDSSKDDVI
+469 NLESSKNDVI
-479 KAAKKAKIMNFID
+479 KVAKKAKIMNFID
-492 KLPKKFNTIVGERGL
+492 RLPKKFNTIVGERGL

-518 IARTLLKN
+518 IARTLLKD

-531 LDEASSSLDYNTEKE
+531 LDEASSSLDYKTETE

-559 VLSVAHR
+559 VISVAHR

-589 HTELIAKKGKYYDM
+589 HKDLINLRGKYYDM